1 MVAPA
6 MTMIHLEDMENIA
19 LGGAFLG
26 TGGGGDPYIGKL
38 MARQAIAENGPVK
51 VIDVETLPD
60 DALVVPVAMMGAPT
74 VMLENF
80 PKEEKHCR
88 PYRACRTTWVERL
101 TLSSVLRQA
110 VSIRLSP
117 LLLQQVQGCPS
128 SMGTGWVERSWSCRW
143 CR

>member
-74 VMLENF
+74 VMLEKLPQGGEALSALQSLQNYLG
-80 PKEEKHCR
+80 R
-88 PYRACRTTWVERL
+88 RL
-101 TLSSVLRQA
+101 TLFSVLRQVA
-110 VSIRLSP
+110 SIRLSP
-117 LLLQQVQGCPS
+117 LLLQQVQVYPS
-128 SMGTGWVERSWSCRW
+128 SMGTGWVERSRSYRW